1 MKHLGEQQV
10 EQGFLDPSTA
20 FCTGNESLP
29 KRPAL
34 LPSSSWDSSHFN
46 LVDWSKSYVQSVDP
60 EKLFTDRVS
69 PSAESQLVINR
80 EENKS
85 DALIPELIIS
95 DEKVTAVTA

>member
-1 MKHLGEQQV
+1 M
-10 EQGFLDPSTA
+10 
-20 FCTGNESLP
+20 
-29 KRPAL
+29 
-34 LPSSSWDSSHFN
+34 
-46 LVDWSKSYVQSVDP
+46 DP

-85 DALIPELIIS
+85 DALTPELIFS